1 MTRKPRSKLEFHSME
16 HKLFGK
22 HIKRKNTTVRAP
34 PICSKNEFF
43 NSLTEQYMN
52 NPKNVLKG

>member
-1 MTRKPRSKLEFHSME
+1 MTRKPRSKLEFHNIE

-43 NSLTEQYMN
+43 NSLTKQYMN